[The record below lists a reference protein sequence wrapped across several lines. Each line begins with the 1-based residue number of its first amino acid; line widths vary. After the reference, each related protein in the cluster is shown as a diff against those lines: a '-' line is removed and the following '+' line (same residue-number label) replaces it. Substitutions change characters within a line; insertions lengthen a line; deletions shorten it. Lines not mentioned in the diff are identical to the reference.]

1 MSILLNVR
9 SSLLL
14 GAAITSALS
23 AGIFFA
29 FSTFVMKA
37 LAQQVPSGG
46 ISAMQSINITVI
58 NPWFLAVFFSPLIL
72 GILVLLS
79 LLVETDSSLL
89 MYGGV
94 ATLVYLIGTVG
105 VAFGGNI
112 PLNDALAIV
121 SPSSNEGLVLWAN
134 YVTHWTDWTHV
145 RTIAGVVSALMFSL
159 ALKL

>member
-1 MSILLNVR
+1 MSILLNLR

-14 GAAITSALS
+14 GAAISSALS

-58 NPWFLAVFFSPLIL
+58 NPWFVAVFFSPIIL
-72 GILVLLS
+72 GGILLLS
-79 LLVETDSSLL
+79 LLVETDSNLL
-89 MYGGV
+89 IYGGV

-105 VAFGGNI
+105 VTFGGNI
-112 PLNDALAIV
+112 PLNDALAV
-121 SPSSNEGLVLWAN
+121 VLPSSREGLTLWAN
-134 YVTHWTDWTHV
+134 YVNHWTDWNHV
-145 RTIAGVVSALMFSL
+145 RTVAGVVSAVIFSL

>member
-1 MSILLNVR
+1 MSILLNLR

-58 NPWFLAVFFSPLIL
+58 NPWFVAVFFSPIIL
-72 GILVLLS
+72 GGILLLS
-79 LLVETDSSLL
+79 LLVETDSNLL
-89 MYGGV
+89 IYGGV

-105 VAFGGNI
+105 VTFAGNI

-121 SPSSNEGLVLWAN
+121 SPSSSEGLTLWAN
-134 YVTHWTDWTHV
+134 YVNHWTDWNHV
-145 RTIAGVVSALMFSL
+145 RTLAGVVSAVIFSL
-159 ALKL
+159 ALNL